1 MFFALTFYT
10 QNDICPFLRR
20 HEPQTNRY
28 TCLTTNQRES
38 AMSKVGVLTL
48 GPAGAGKTTFCNS
61 VISYMESIG
70 RTAHLVNLDPA
81 ADPTEYSF
89 SIDIRDLIS
98 ISDVQEELGLGP
110 NGALI
115 YCFEFLMDN
124 LDWLDE
130 QIGDYNN
137 DYLIF
142 DCPGQV
148 ELYSHVPIV
157 PMLVQHLQQQ
167 LGFRLCCTYLLE
179 APFVIDRGKF
189 FSGALS
195 AMSTMIFLEL
205 PHINV
210 LSKVDLIK
218 DTVGKRELKK
228 FFNPDP
234 RLLEEYNDEDK
245 GDYVTGNEKFRRL
258 NKAIAQLVDDF
269 GMVQFLPLDCSDK
282 DSNKSVELILSHI
295 DDITQWN
302 EAQEPKEPKDEFE
315 IPEDDDDG
323 EDYD

>member
-1 MFFALTFYT
+1 
-10 QNDICPFLRR
+10 
-20 HEPQTNRY
+20 
-28 TCLTTNQRES
+28 
-38 AMSKVGVLTL
+38 MSKVGVLAL

-61 VISYMESIG
+61 IISYMETLG
-70 RTAHLVNLDPA
+70 RRAHIVNLDPA
-81 ADPTEYSF
+81 ADPKEYSF

-115 YCFEFLMDN
+115 YCFEFLMEN

-130 QIGDYNN
+130 QIGDYAD

-148 ELYSHVPIV
+148 ELYSHVPV
-157 PMLVQHLQQQ
+157 MPNLVEHLQYQ
-167 LGFRLCCTYLLE
+167 LGFKLCCTYLLE
-179 APFVIDRGKF
+179 APFVVDRGKF

-205 PHINV
+205 PHINI
-210 LSKVDLIK
+210 LSKIDLVK

-234 RLLEEYNDEDK
+234 MMLEESEDDK
-245 GDYVTGNEKFRRL
+245 TGDYVSGNEKFRKL
-258 NKAIAQLVDDF
+258 NQAIAQLVDDF

-282 DSNKSVELILSHI
+282 DNNKSVELILSHI
-295 DDITQWN
+295 DDVTQWA
-302 EAQEPKEPKDEFE
+302 EGQEPKEPNDEVE
-315 IPEDDDDG
+315 LPDEDF
-323 EDYD
+323 